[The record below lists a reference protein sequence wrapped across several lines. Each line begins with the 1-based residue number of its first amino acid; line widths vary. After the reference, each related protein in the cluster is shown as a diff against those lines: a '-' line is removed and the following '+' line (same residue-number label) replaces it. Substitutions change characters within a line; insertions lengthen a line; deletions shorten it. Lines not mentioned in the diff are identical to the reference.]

1 MKMKSTT
8 HAITPRAFRKPSLLQ
23 HPCFLAHC
31 LSTTIIPSP
40 HHPPACSPLLV
51 LTRLLV
57 LVLTRLLVLAQTR
70 LPLVQVLKGMLGL
83 AGIEGACSLAAALPP
98 PPPLPA
104 HAEGTKKS
112 LHLPQAA
119 SINAWTKVYTK
130 PRKCSADPVRHRKSR
145 HTGKGPYWFCFTHRL
160 PSLKGAANRQT
171 RRGCGSKGKEG
182 QGFIAA
188 PAYKGNLAKA
198 KRWWRSSKSHR
209 CGNRDSKR
217 SKKKRGRTHTRMHNN
232 DTLRSAHTCEVT
244 MSIQE
249 KDHQRGLEPR
259 RMLME
264 LIPRR
269 S

>member
-1 MKMKSTT
+1 MCRLEVPPSPCV
-8 HAITPRAFRKPSLLQ
+8 AISGMIGIAAAFGSDTAACSGSDKAAGFGSDKAATSSGSEGDVGACWDRGSLLTCCSSAATAATAC
-23 HPCFLAHC
+23 PCRGNKEKSALATGCEHQC
-31 LSTTIIPSP
+31 MD
-40 HHPPACSPLLV
+40 
-51 LTRLLV
+51 
-57 LVLTRLLVLAQTR
+57 Q
-70 LPLVQVLKGMLGL
+70 
-83 AGIEGACSLAAALPP
+83 
-98 PPPLPA
+98 
-104 HAEGTKKS
+104 S
-112 LHLPQAA
+112 LHQAKKMQCG
-119 SINAWTKVYTK
+119 SSETQKVK
-130 PRKCSADPVRHRKSR
+130 AHRK
-145 HTGKGPYWFCFTHRL
+145 
-160 PSLKGAANRQT
+160 RQT